1 MSNRTVAWLKVVVHV
16 VALLPV
22 LHLAQMYRDGSLAAE
37 ADPVNFITHFTG
49 HWALWILLID
59 LAITPV
65 RRLSVKL
72 AWLIRF
78 RRLVGLYAFFYATL
92 HLLTYIF
99 LFSGYDVP
107 GAVAGLRAGQ
117 LLAPWKQFLLV
128 WPSMLQDVVKR
139 PFIQVGFAAW
149 LMLLA
154 LAVTS
159 PQRVMRAMGGK
170 KWQLLHRLIY
180 VAGFLALTHFW
191 WQVKGGVRT
200 PLSATLV
207 FWALILARVA
217 YWAWKRWRPARVVP
231 SVPVG

>member
-22 LHLAQMYRDGSLAAE
+22 LHLAQMYRDGS
-37 ADPVNFITHFTG
+37 
-49 HWALWILLID
+49 
-59 LAITPV
+59 
-65 RRLSVKL
+65 
-72 AWLIRF
+72 
-78 RRLVGLYAFFYATL
+78 
-92 HLLTYIF
+92 
-99 LFSGYDVP
+99 
-107 GAVAGLRAGQ
+107 
-117 LLAPWKQFLLV
+117 
-128 WPSMLQDVVKR
+128 
-139 PFIQVGFAAW
+139 
-149 LMLLA
+149 